1 MRHQRFFTVAFAL
14 IALLTIYASP
24 ALADPT
30 SKTCSVVAKP
40 VMTSTPG
47 ACDNPIALGR
57 AVEVASGGRSFKFAV
72 AEVIRGKKAWE
83 RLRSYSTFNMPP
95 SANKEYI
102 MALVVVRYLNG
113 PVELPENV
121 NEFGFKVVSYGET
134 APEADGIVYVRPE
147 FKVVY
152 ELNAPGAGWII
163 AQVDPNDPNPL
174 LELDSQVD
182 KGVSFYFSTNDKL

>member
-1 MRHQRFFTVAFAL
+1 MRIQRFFTVAFAL
-14 IALLTIYASP
+14 VALFTVYASP
-24 ALADPT
+24 AFANPT
-30 SKTCSVVAKP
+30 SNTCSVAVKP
-40 VMTSTPG
+40 VTTSTVG
-47 ACDNPIALGR
+47 ACDNPIPLGR

-72 AEVIRGKKAWE
+72 AEVIRGTKAWE

-95 SANKEYI
+95 SADKEYI

-113 PVELPENV
+113 PVNLPDNF
-121 NEFGFKVVSYGET
+121 NEFAFKVVSNGQT

-147 FKVVY
+147 FKVAY

-163 AQVDPNDPNPL
+163 AQVNPNDPNPL

-182 KGVSFYFSTNDKL
+182 KNVTFYFSTANKL

>member
-1 MRHQRFFTVAFAL
+1 MRYQRFFTVAFAL
-14 IALLTIYASP
+14 VALFTVYASP
-24 ALADPT
+24 AFADAT
-30 SKTCSVVAKP
+30 SNTCSVAVKP
-40 VMTSTPG
+40 VSTSAVG
-47 ACDNPIALGR
+47 ACDNPIPLGR
-57 AVEVASGGRSFKFAV
+57 AVEVGSGGRSFKFAV

-113 PVELPENV
+113 PVDLPQNF
-121 NEFGFKVVSYGET
+121 NEFGFKVVSNGET

-163 AQVDPNDPNPL
+163 AQVDPNDPNPV
-174 LELDSQVD
+174 LELNSQVD
-182 KGVSFYFSTNDKL
+182 KNVSFYFATANKL